1 MLLFSF
7 QHLPAIFSNV
17 SSFLHFFVLKWGKV
31 VEESLFKQKFVF
43 YNIGHIFWIFFRRNK
58 FFRFGSK
65 PKQSQVRKFRLFK
78 GLFRP
83 KKWPKTRPKWPNI
96 GPNMCCCSS
105 SLSRNS
111 NNLPN
116 FEKSSNRED
125 LRIFFRF
132 FFSYF
137 CTNGVISLN
146 SFTRMAGDKL
156 GCRQAIGSHDARF
169 GAIQDLG
176 SQEDPL
182 SIRSNDIGI
191 SKPKSNRS

>member
-1 MLLFSF
+1 M
-7 QHLPAIFSNV
+7 
-17 SSFLHFFVLKWGKV
+17 FFITSATFF
-31 VEESLFKQKFVF
+31 EF
-43 YNIGHIFWIFFRRNK
+43 FFRRNK

-83 KKWPKTRPKWPNI
+83 KKWPKTRPKWPKI
-96 GPNMCCCSS
+96 GPNMCS

-111 NNLPN
+111 NNLRN

-156 GCRQAIGSHDARF
+156 GCRQAIGSHDPRF

-176 SQEDPL
+176 SQEDPF
-182 SIRSNDIGI
+182 SIRSNDIVI